1 MKLNAHLGRRLGIT
15 TLVILVIFMA
25 IAVSEAILSINRERS
40 AVSHLLQ
47 LVSKIEALKSSPI
60 ATFDKNLGEIIQLS
74 QTSEYRHIE
83 ILITKDDDQI
93 LAQTNPSQQAN
104 FFSLAIGRAVYA
116 FNRPEPTQSLV
127 KQWRVKNISFDI
139 KPSLISEQSEVGTN
153 LIISI
158 GMLVG
163 FALLLYLGLK
173 LILQKAISPLNESI
187 NQLQKL
193 ARNQYDGV
201 LNESDIEE
209 VSRINQA
216 INDLS
221 VALIDLEKSRQ
232 MLSARIISA
241 QENERANISRELH
254 DELGQKIAVIRLN
267 TGYLGKI
274 LSQQDSAL
282 VALADINQAIKDID
296 TELKSLLARLKSNHE
311 FHFLN
316 NKTLK
321 ELLTDLIEQWK
332 KSPGQAT
339 QFNYSINLGNEH
351 FNSNLS
357 LTVFRI
363 TQEALTN
370 IAKHAQAKRVD
381 IKVWSDKRFIYWY
394 IADNGI
400 GIAENLTTSLL
411 KGNGLSGLQER
422 IWSIGGELLINE
434 HNEDKCGLTLEA
446 KIPISA

>member
-1 MKLNAHLGRRLGIT
+1 
-15 TLVILVIFMA
+15 
-25 IAVSEAILSINRERS
+25 
-40 AVSHLLQ
+40 
-47 LVSKIEALKSSPI
+47 
-60 ATFDKNLGEIIQLS
+60 
-74 QTSEYRHIE
+74 
-83 ILITKDDDQI
+83 
-93 LAQTNPSQQAN
+93 
-104 FFSLAIGRAVYA
+104 
-116 FNRPEPTQSLV
+116 
-127 KQWRVKNISFDI
+127 
-139 KPSLISEQSEVGTN
+139 
-153 LIISI
+153 
-158 GMLVG
+158 MLVG

-311 FHFLN
+311 FHSLN
-316 NKTLK
+316 HKTLK
-321 ELLTDLIEQWK
+321 ELLTELIEQWE
-332 KSPGQAT
+332 KSPGQTT
-339 QFNYSINLGNEH
+339 QFNYSINLGNEN